1 MHVLTGHMDPGVKL
15 KLLGMA
21 ASAMNEWAISQA
33 QSTQLR
39 FVVVLIECIYICIY
53 ICLNLYIPKYHQL
66 SPYNIVCVY
75 IFREN

>member
-1 MHVLTGHMDPGVKL
+1 MDPGVKL

-39 FVVVLIECIYICIY
+39 FVVVVVLIECIYIYIFAYIY
-53 ICLNLYIPKYHQL
+53 IFLNTT
-66 SPYNIVCVY
+66 S
-75 IFREN
+75 

>member
-39 FVVVLIECIYICIY
+39 FVVVLIECIYIYMHIY
-53 ICLNLYIPKYHQL
+53 LLKFIYSEIPPVE
-66 SPYNIVCVY
+66 SI
-75 IFREN
+75 